1 MIMSPGT
8 PGRILMTADTIGGVW
23 TYAMELARALGE
35 EGVEVILASMG
46 ELATSEQRREA
57 GAIGNL
63 ELVESR
69 YRLPWMDHPWEDVR
83 LAGDWLLDL
92 AARTTPDLIHL
103 NEPVHGS
110 LSWPAPTLAVAHSC
124 VVSWWEAVW
133 GTVPPADWSR
143 YWKEMGRGLR
153 GADQVVAPS
162 RWMLDAVRRFY
173 GIRCGVIVPNGRR
186 ATDLGPERKEPLV
199 FAAGRLWDP
208 AKNLLLLEEVA
219 DGLPW
224 PIYIAGE
231 PRHPGRQE
239 PVDAQRVHLL
249 GQLSPLDVARW
260 LERASIYAFPARYEP
275 FGLSV
280 LEAALAGC
288 ALVLGDLPT
297 LRELWD
303 GAAVFVSP
311 DRPHDFRLAL
321 EGMIEE
327 PLLRQALAMR
337 ARRRALQY
345 TPSRMA
351 RGYLHVYADLLSGQ
365 GRYQRESVCAS

>member
-133 GTVPPADWSR
+133 GTVPPAGPW
-143 YWKEMGRGLR
+143 
-153 GADQVVAPS
+153 
-162 RWMLDAVRRFY
+162 FT
-173 GIRCGVIVPNGRR
+173 GRR
-186 ATDLGPERKEPLV
+186 SG
-199 FAAGRLWDP
+199 GRP
-208 AKNLLLLEEVA
+208 F
-219 DGLPW
+219 
-224 PIYIAGE
+224 
-231 PRHPGRQE
+231 
-239 PVDAQRVHLL
+239 PVDARCRSPVLWHPLRSGSPQR
-249 GQLSPLDVARW
+249 P
-260 LERASIYAFPARYEP
+260 P
-275 FGLSV
+275 
-280 LEAALAGC
+280 
-288 ALVLGDLPT
+288 GD
-297 LRELWD
+297 
-303 GAAVFVSP
+303 
-311 DRPHDFRLAL
+311 
-321 EGMIEE
+321 
-327 PLLRQALAMR
+327 
-337 ARRRALQY
+337 
-345 TPSRMA
+345 
-351 RGYLHVYADLLSGQ
+351 
-365 GRYQRESVCAS
+365 